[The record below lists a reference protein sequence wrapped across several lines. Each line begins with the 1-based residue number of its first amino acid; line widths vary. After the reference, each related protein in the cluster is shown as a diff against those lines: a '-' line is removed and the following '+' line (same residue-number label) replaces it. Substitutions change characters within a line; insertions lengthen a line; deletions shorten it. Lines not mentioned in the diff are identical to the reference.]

1 MWAEGNMSSGQPTE
15 LPALLGR
22 SPLSE
27 FRVEIEEGF
36 QAGLQLL
43 LDFFLAAFEHVHC
56 DVGFASVLE
65 LESCVAD
72 FGDFF
77 GWQQAHAIDECQ
89 VCHALIL
96 NPTADLGR
104 RTSGFRPRTP
114 DLGAQHPVPRARDDF
129 RGGGRDAPGRR
140 RDAGA
145 ILLRSDV

>member
-1 MWAEGNMSSGQPTE
+1 MPSGQPAGRRRYLAEVRGPTAE
-15 LPALLGR
+15 VR

-43 LDFFLAAFEHVHC
+43 LDFFLAAFEHVHG

-96 NPTADLGR
+96 N
-104 RTSGFRPRTP
+104 RTSDVRPRTLDFGRQTS
-114 DLGAQHPVPRARDDF
+114 DLNS
-129 RGGGRDAPGRR
+129 
-140 RDAGA
+140 
-145 ILLRSDV
+145 RS